1 MFRERNEPYP
11 SSVGDNGT
19 ESAWGHVYRLE
30 FALRNAHDL
39 DEVARAVLAHLAA
52 LPGTTRVGIGFTEG
66 AGRRLR
72 YAGVDPVEGVVP
84 EGRLEWCHIDAYD
97 DVPLTTV
104 ARTGTSVLGNLDDLV
119 GRYAG
124 VVARHLEAGNR
135 ALAAVPLAAGGST
148 LGGFIVFYDA
158 EQPFDA
164 EQQRVLEAVARR
176 TTDAVRRVRALR
188 DGHRSASNPDDP
200 ALAEE
205 TYRASLTLE
214 PDPRSAGAAR
224 RFLRVNLAAWG
235 VDDDVV
241 DSAELCV
248 SELVTNV
255 IMHAGTPC
263 HLTVHLEE
271 GSVGVLVRDGG
282 EASADAVP
290 TTDED
295 PLRVSGRGLTL
306 IDALAQRWGTHTD
319 EQGTIAWFVLGLP
332 KDPSAKTG

>member
-1 MFRERNEPYP
+1 MFREGNEPYP
-11 SSVGDNGT
+11 SSLGDNGID
-19 ESAWGHVYRLE
+19 SAWGHVYRLE

-39 DEVARAVLAHLAA
+39 DEVARVVLAHLAA
-52 LPGTTRVGIGFTEG
+52 LPGATRVGIAFTEG

-72 YAGVDPVEGVVP
+72 YAEVDGTVAEGAEGP
-84 EGRLEWCHIDAYD
+84 EAKLPWRHVDAYD

-104 ARTGTSVLGNLDDLV
+104 ARTGSPVLGSPDDPD
-119 GRYAG
+119 GPF
-124 VVARHLEAGNR
+124 VAA
-135 ALAAVPLAAGGST
+135 PLAAGGST
-148 LGGFIVFYDA
+148 LGGFIVF
-158 EQPFDA
+158 FDA
-164 EQQRVLEAVARR
+164 AHPLDEEQQRVLEAVARR

-188 DGHRSASNPDDP
+188 DGRRSASTPDDP

-224 RFLRVNLAAWG
+224 RFLRANLAEWG
-235 VDDDVV
+235 VDDEVV

-306 IDALAQRWGTHTD
+306 IDALRQRWGTHTD
-319 EQGTIAWFVLGLP
+319 EHGTIAWFVLGLP
-332 KDPSAKTG
+332 AA

>member
-1 MFRERNEPYP
+1 
-11 SSVGDNGT
+11 
-19 ESAWGHVYRLE
+19 VYRLE

-39 DEVARAVLAHLAA
+39 DEVARVVLAHLAA
-52 LPGTTRVGIGFTEG
+52 LPGATRVGIAFTEG

-72 YAGVDPVEGVVP
+72 YAEVEAAHGTDGVDAAVP
-84 EGRLEWCHIDAYD
+84 EGRLGWRHIDAYD

-104 ARTGTSVLGNLDDLV
+104 ARTGNPVHGNPDDPE
-119 GRYAG
+119 GPYA
-124 VVARHLEAGNR
+124 
-135 ALAAVPLAAGGST
+135 AAPLAAGGST
-148 LGGFIVFYDA
+148 LGGFIVFFDA
-158 EQPFDA
+158 AHPFDA

-188 DGHRSASNPDDP
+188 DGRRSASTPDDP

-224 RFLRVNLAAWG
+224 RFLRVNLAEWG
-235 VDDDVV
+235 VDDEVV

-282 EASADAVP
+282 EASGDAVP

-319 EQGTIAWFVLGLP
+319 EHGTIAWFVLGLP
-332 KDPSAKTG
+332 AA